1 MDEPTPGTFAALL
14 SEDERQALDEL
25 GVKRSFPRGSV
36 LIMQGEHDQRVVLLL
51 AGRVKAWRVDEAGHE
66 VLLSIRDPGDVLG
79 ELGAI
84 DGEPGVAHVSALDE
98 VRALVMPAA
107 AFRTHLETTP
117 RVAVALLEATVRR
130 FRETTMRRSQFTTSD
145 TMGRLAGRILEL
157 AERYGEEGPSGT
169 SIELPI
175 SQEELAA
182 WTGSSRAG
190 VSQAMQLMRELGW
203 IETARKRITVR
214 DLAAMRARAA

>member
-1 MDEPTPGTFAALL
+1 MDDPTPGTFAALL
-14 SEDERQALDEL
+14 REDERGALGAL
-25 GVKRSFPRGSV
+25 GVRRSCPRGSL
-36 LIMQGEHDQRVVLLL
+36 LIMQGEQDQRVVLLL
-51 AGRVKAWRVDEAGHE
+51 SGRVKAWRVDDAGHE
-66 VLLSIRDPGDVLG
+66 VLLSIRDPGDLLG
-79 ELGAI
+79 ELGAM
-84 DGEPGVAHVSALDE
+84 DGQPGVANVSALED
-98 VRALVMPAA
+98 VQALVMPAA

-117 RVAVALLEATVRR
+117 RVAVALLEVIVRR

-157 AERYGEEGPSGT
+157 AERYGEEAPEGI

-203 IETARKRITVR
+203 IETARRRIVVV
-214 DLAAMRARAA
+214 DAAAMRSRAA